1 MKTFE
6 EERQIGI
13 DFMKELYGMNLE
25 GAQRK
30 FGKNDRY
37 FREWAEE
44 IKEKFQGLDIV
55 WGCTK
60 IVFIL
65 DSMENWVIKVP
76 FILQRGMFFVDH
88 CEKEFSIFL
97 KAKEECVDIFFAE
110 VVKVEKEFEFELDF
124 YLQKRAKCEEK
135 KFLSIFSEYA
145 GSNCAREEYDNESDY
160 YDELEIIEMEM
171 EDCEKV
177 EAIFGQEDELFA
189 FLNENG
195 INDFHEGNF
204 GVVDGCSV
212 IIDYSGY

>member
-13 DFMKELYGMNLE
+13 NFMKELYGMNLKA
-25 GAQRK
+25 AQCK
-30 FGKNDRY
+30 FEENDRY
-37 FREWAEE
+37 FREWTEE

-65 DSMENWVIKVP
+65 ESMENWVIKVP
-76 FILQRGMFFVDH
+76 FVPRRKKLFIDH
-88 CEKEFSIFL
+88 CEKELSIFL

-110 VVKVEKEFEFELDF
+110 VIKVEKELEVDF
-124 YLQKRAKCEEK
+124 YLQKRAECEEK
-135 KFLSIFSEYA
+135 KILSSFSEYA
-145 GSNCAREEYDNESDY
+145 NNNCRREEFNNEEDY
-160 YDELEIIEMEM
+160 YYELEIMEMQM
-171 EDCEKV
+171 EDCEKI
-177 EAIFGQEDELFA
+177 EAIFGQEDKLFD
-189 FLNENG
+189 FINRNG

-204 GVVDGCSV
+204 GTVNGCSV